1 MHNIKIGD
9 HLNDRWSTFYVFS
22 HKKERYAIACDVL
35 FLTIMADDEKR
46 QHILQKDRYHFDSA
60 KAAMLI
66 QRAQKKGRM
75 NEVLEKSN
83 SYDGSQEDGT
93 TFVETS
99 KVVDI
104 TDGSVQMEIEAVTQ
118 MGIRSWQWFDTTE
131 FEKRFTMKNTEKQ
144 GGNRLD
150 A

>member
-9 HLNDRWSTFYVFS
+9 NLNDRGSTFYVFT

-46 QHILQKDRYHFDSA
+46 KYILQEDRYGFDIT
-60 KAAMLI
+60 KALAMV

-75 NEVLEKSN
+75 QEVLDRSN
-83 SYDGSQEDGT
+83 HYDGSQEDGT
-93 TFVETS
+93 TFMATS
-99 KVVDI
+99 KVVDVRES
-104 TDGSVQMEIEAVTQ
+104 SVQMEIEAVTK
-118 MGIRSWQWFDTTE
+118 MGIKSWQGFAEEDVK
-131 FEKRFTMKNTEKQ
+131 KRFTMENEKK
-144 GGNRLD
+144 GDKSVD